1 MTDKLYSLLHK
12 AICMRNTNT
21 EAQVNIL
28 NIVHNV
34 EKCTNRA
41 ELIYAQFLQKYRQKI
56 VIRLIFLIY
65 VLNAFNNIEI
75 INPALEQCNLQSSG
89 LFWVLPSDGK
99 RWTNNSSHLHFLG
112 AIRWGHL

>member
-1 MTDKLYSLLHK
+1 
-12 AICMRNTNT
+12 MRNTNT

-65 VLNAFNNIEI
+65 F
-75 INPALEQCNLQSSG
+75 
-89 LFWVLPSDGK
+89 
-99 RWTNNSSHLHFLG
+99 
-112 AIRWGHL
+112 